1 MGFMDTIRKKAV
13 GVLPFFAVAYVA
25 TLPWTWAIRSAS
37 SGRLG
42 TVWTLSITV
51 TLIALGL
58 VARSQSLDWKGR
70 TLRSILL
77 SPWTWAIAILI
88 WALLSLLWSLDPR
101 YSLGRS
107 LQLASLI
114 AATWAVSQLS
124 GKAIRVLLG
133 TLAISTAGTAGV
145 LLAQSG
151 NNVRPWL
158 GLMDPN
164 TASFALLIGYVSAI
178 TVWTTASRLST
189 RIMGLAASAILISG
203 IVLAASRSA
212 LLGLVLLYIAITV
225 LVLLKKI
232 KIHVFVIAL
241 MTIFWSTVVTSL
253 FVGPFSDLKSRVTSD
268 VAGPFSG
275 LIFDRSID
283 FSDPAV
289 ADLNGRLQIW
299 TQYLELV
306 GDWGAKGYG
315 LGIQAAN
322 VPGANFGNYDPHSVP
337 LQLGVQLGVVG
348 LSLWIIMVALFLR
361 AALSCSHGHI
371 AILMWIA
378 IAPLALTTATAD
390 LAIFWV
396 PFSLAGVCLTRGSD
410 KATPEGDQGS
420 SNIQYPI
427 PQNQKISRVYKR
439 YIRPRK
445 N

>member
-1 MGFMDTIRKKAV
+1 
-13 GVLPFFAVAYVA
+13 
-25 TLPWTWAIRSAS
+25 
-37 SGRLG
+37 
-42 TVWTLSITV
+42 
-51 TLIALGL
+51 
-58 VARSQSLDWKGR
+58 
-70 TLRSILL
+70 
-77 SPWTWAIAILI
+77 
-88 WALLSLLWSLDPR
+88 
-101 YSLGRS
+101 
-107 LQLASLI
+107 
-114 AATWAVSQLS
+114 VSQLS
-124 GKAIRVLLG
+124 GKAMRVLLG

-145 LLAQSG
+145 LIAQSG

-178 TVWTTASRLST
+178 TVWRTASRLST

-232 KIHVFVIAL
+232 KIYVFVIAL

-253 FVGPFSDLKSRVTSD
+253 FVGPFS
-268 VAGPFSG
+268 G
-275 LIFDRSID
+275 LVFDRSID

-396 PFSLAGVCLTRGSD
+396 PFSLAGVCLIRGSD
-410 KATPEGDQGS
+410 KATSEGDQGS

-445 N
+445 I